1 MVTAGFLAHACGEG
15 GAVARGN
22 VELLEVSDRVEH
34 VVCAFPTPGVAPV
47 SGERELDRRVEY
59 GWEHSARVCR
69 GSTGGGTARD
79 FRSRLALGAAKL
91 EHAPYLSDALSSTVL
106 DRFFSGLVISGTPI
120 LKIVLFG
127 FGTIYNDSFSL
138 SAY

>member
-15 GAVARGN
+15 SAPPAINVELLEVSDR

-91 EHAPYLSDALSSTVL
+91 EHAPYLSDALIGRQCSTGS
-106 DRFFSGLVISGTPI
+106 FLVW
-120 LKIVLFG
+120 LFRAPQ
-127 FGTIYNDSFSL
+127 S
-138 SAY
+138 

>member
-1 MVTAGFLAHACGEG
+1 MVTAGIRAHACGEG

-91 EHAPYLSDALSSTVL
+91 EHAPYLSDALIGRQCSTGS
-106 DRFFSGLVISGTPI
+106 FLVW
-120 LKIVLFG
+120 LFPMIG
-127 FGTIYNDSFSL
+127 VPGNNQTRKLGCLEITIQ
-138 SAY
+138 

>member
-120 LKIVLFG
+120 LKITLFG
-127 FGTIYNDSFSL
+127 FLVQVGNQ
-138 SAY
+138 